1 MTARRHLR
9 QQAASDLV
17 PSSTAAPHLGGI
29 ACVESTVVDQSMSA
43 LSVACISRARPTAG
57 IAWDSS
63 SYPSLLSPALPV
75 TATADLI
82 DGRV

>member
-29 ACVESTVVDQSMSA
+29 ACVESTVVGQSMSA
-43 LSVACISRARPTAG
+43 LRAVCISRARPTAG
-57 IAWDSS
+57 IAWGSS
-63 SYPSLLSPALPV
+63 SYQLLLSLALPV
-75 TATADLI
+75 TATADPI